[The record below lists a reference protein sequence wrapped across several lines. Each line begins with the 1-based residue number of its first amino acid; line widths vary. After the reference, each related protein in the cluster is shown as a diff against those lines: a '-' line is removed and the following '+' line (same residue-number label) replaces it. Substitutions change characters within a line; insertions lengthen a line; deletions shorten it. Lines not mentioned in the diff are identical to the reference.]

1 MIFIVSV
8 RNKEARYVCELSV
21 TNFVELK
28 NAKEPSVANTL
39 AHQVHRVGHHVRETI
54 VEEARASLGQAREY
68 DMPVLRGAPEPIPES
83 QEEYDA
89 QVDAA
94 LRDLFPRIPNTDRQM
109 IIEHAFRRVCPPS
122 LNLVLQATDIYDHRT
137 RPAKARRKK

>member
-8 RNKEARYVCELSV
+8 CPYLTQHDKTFSLRVANSA
-21 TNFVELK
+21 ELK
-28 NAKEPSVANTL
+28 NAKDTSTSNIL
-39 AHQVHRVGHHVRETI
+39 SHQVHRIGHHVRETI
-54 VEEARASLGQAREY
+54 VEEARASLGQSIERMLPAT
-68 DMPVLRGAPEPIPES
+68 RGAPEPIPES

-109 IIEHAFRRVCPPS
+109 IIEHAFRRVCPSSPNILS
-122 LNLVLQATDIYDHRT
+122 QVTNIYDYRI
-137 RPAKARRKK
+137 P